1 MARLLINRTNF
12 LDQRGCRAMSSI
24 EQKVREVS
32 RPTLETIGRTL
43 ARWNVSPDWVTYLGL
58 VLTMGVAALAALG
71 KIRWAGVA
79 YILAA
84 ACDAMDGT
92 LARVS
97 GKGSRF
103 GAFLDSTIDRF
114 EESIVFLGLIVY
126 YARVGGPVEIPLI
139 LVVTV
144 ASLMVSYTRAR
155 AEAVGVE
162 CKVGFMTRPPRVAV
176 LIVGMI
182 LDQVLITLIILAAT
196 SLFTSFQRMYHVWK
210 TTGGEEG
217 GWAPPKAPFVTPG
230 DTAAVKEEQGEGP

>member
-1 MARLLINRTNF
+1 
-12 LDQRGCRAMSSI
+12 MSSI
-24 EQKVREVS
+24 EQKARDVS
-32 RPTLETIGRTL
+32 RPTLERIGRTL

-58 VLTMGVAALAALG
+58 ILTVGVAILAG
-71 KIRWAGVA
+71 MGEIQWAGVA

-84 ACDAMDGT
+84 ICDAMDGT

-114 EESIVFLGLIVY
+114 EESIVFLGLIVH
-126 YARVGGPVEIPLI
+126 YAQVGGLVEIPLI

-162 CKVGFMTRPPRVAV
+162 CKVGFMTRPPRVAI

-196 SLFTSFQRMYHVWK
+196 SLFTSFQRIHHVWK

-217 GWAPPKAPFVTPG
+217 GWAPPRAPFVTP
-230 DTAAVKEEQGEGP
+230 DTTAVAREEQGEGS